1 MSYGAW
7 REISSNDTY
16 PSPNFNR
23 ICSLSQ
29 QRSDTSVM
37 AFQQSQKVV
46 NYALPIAWDH
56 YSRDC
61 TSWYTW
67 NSWTTLPNTTRNPIK
82 GSYTHS
88 CWKFFEISKTM
99 YFGTKI
105 EPSTTPHPTKKGLF
119 HPFSSTCSLSTTF
132 LSTSLLPHATYS
144 MDLDAHIM
152 HIILLFLSTPL
163 PYYFYNII
171 NSRKHNPYHSSK
183 KKREENFTEAAPF
196 TSSSTWAFT
205 PIHVHLS
212 QVSSGFPS
220 NKYHMYLSLE
230 DLVLLHL
237 MINL

>member
-1 MSYGAW
+1 MTHILLQISIGFVRSHNNVQTPLLW
-7 REISSNDTY
+7 HSSNLKRGLIMHYQLHEIITLA
-16 PSPNFNR
+16 
-23 ICSLSQ
+23 IAQ
-29 QRSDTSVM
+29 AHTSETLE
-37 AFQQSQKVV
+37 Q
-46 NYALPIAWDH
+46 L
-56 YSRDC
+56 
-61 TSWYTW
+61 
-67 NSWTTLPNTTRNPIK
+67 LPNTTRNPIK

-183 KKREENFTEAAPF
+183 KKREENFTEVAPF